1 MEESL
6 DTVRDNMLDGNS
18 AAGVLEEIFGEEMT
32 ASPTECDH
40 CGREGE
46 LGSLLT
52 FTQAPGLVLRCPGC
66 SEVMLRVVQT
76 PDYTYLDVRGAV
88 YLRLARPGG
97 IQVPPESR
105 P

>member
-1 MEESL
+1 MEDGL
-6 DTVRDNMLDGNS
+6 DAVRANMLDGNS
-18 AAGVLEEIFGEEMT
+18 AAGVLEDIFGEEMT

-52 FTQAPGLVLRCPGC
+52 FAQAPGLVLRCPAC

-76 PDYTYLDVRGAV
+76 PDHTYLDVRGAV
-88 YLRLARPGG
+88 YLRLAR
-97 IQVPPESR
+97 R
-105 P
+105 PD